1 MRKMYFL
8 LFVAMLL
15 LFTPGTRAFAE
26 ESIDCA
32 AMDETGYTREY
43 VMSKAIEAFPEYS
56 AKICG
61 EQEIV
66 LNTNMSR
73 SVADDQVTFSETR
86 WLSED
91 EVVTYTEYAS
101 GLSTYAYGVVAGKN
115 QTYEYDMGA
124 GVVIYTI
131 NMWLQCPSSED
142 VFIVNDVSFIVRDY
156 ATGTI
161 TNLGTVYNPGLTV
174 PVATWSYLGGSVQ
187 GTDTEPAYIEYS
199 ATFEVEFYVA
209 ETYVPIYF
217 TGILRLE
224 VGQGY
229 YSVTAN

>member
-1 MRKMYFL
+1 M
-8 LFVAMLL
+8 LF
-15 LFTPGTRAFAE
+15 LFTPCTEVLAD
-26 ESIDCA
+26 ESVESFDTV
-32 AMDETGYTREY
+32 EVEVTREY
-43 VMSKAIEAFPEYS
+43 VTAKAIEAFPEYS
-56 AKICG
+56 EKIRG
-61 EQEIV
+61 ENAPA
-66 LNTNMSR
+66 LSANMSR
-73 SVADDQVTFSETR
+73 SAVENQVTFSETR

-91 EVVTYTEYAS
+91 EVVTYTEYAN
-101 GLSTYAYGVVAGKN
+101 GLSTYAFGVVAGKN

-161 TNLGTVYNPGLTV
+161 TNLGTVYDPGLTV
-174 PVATWSYLGGSVQ
+174 PVALWSYLGGSVQ
-187 GTDTEPAYIEYS
+187 GTETEPAYIEYS
-199 ATFEVEFYVA
+199 ASFGVDTYIAGGYV
-209 ETYVPIYF
+209 TTYF